1 MGTVV
6 ELLRAWT
13 LEAATQVSDTT
24 AHSSVT
30 VGHLHPNSQLLHV
43 HIESSGVT
51 VVAHWD
57 SGASGALRIVIAHV
71 FQDSFE
77 D

>member
-6 ELLRAWT
+6 ELLRVWT

-30 VGHLHPNSQLLHV
+30 VGHLHPNSELLHV

-57 SGASGALRIVIAHV
+57 RWGLWSAANSNSTCFPGQ
-71 FQDSFE
+71 F
-77 D
+77 